1 MVVTKYVTIAG
12 HMATV
17 KPVIRRQ
24 KKGPDGRVP
33 IWFRILDGK
42 RQLFVST
49 GLTTITSQWNSR
61 TGRVRKSHPHADMV
75 NRILA
80 EREHEAKEEIL
91 RLQHSKKRAT
101 GKHLQ
106 EVLRYGGTDDLFA
119 FARRHL
125 EDLKTKGN
133 VARGRRLR
141 IMLEKLRAF
150 HGEPLPFE
158 RITPAF
164 LEEWQTHMITKEG
177 NRQTTA
183 GTNLSD
189 LRALVRRAV
198 KEDVITQDTNPF
210 TRFSID
216 RGQAN
221 DRSRLS
227 VDEIQRIQDLSLTKG
242 SHLWH
247 VRNYWLF
254 AFFTAGMRF
263 KDLALLTHASI
274 VRDNDGVERLTYRM
288 GKTGDR
294 HTILLVPQAREILA
308 HYRNGES
315 DPQSFVFPIL
325 YGRDITTPEKL
336 EKARGRANALVN
348 KHLRQLASHAG
359 IEKRLTTHVARHSFA
374 DMVRKKGENI
384 YDISKSLAHKKSDTT
399 AGYLARFDVG
409 ALDAMMTRVFDNGE
423 WAK

>member
-1 MVVTKYVTIAG
+1 
-12 HMATV
+12 MATV
-17 KPVIRRQ
+17 KPVIRKQ
-24 KKGPDGRVP
+24 KKARDGRVP
-33 IWFRILDGK
+33 IWFRVLDGK

-49 GLTTITSQWNSR
+49 GLTTLPSQWNSR
-61 TGRVRKSHPHADMV
+61 SGRVRKSHPHADMV

-80 EREHEAKEEIL
+80 QREHEAKEEIL
-91 RLQHSKKRAT
+91 RLHHSKKRAT

-106 EVLRYGGTDDLFA
+106 EVLRYGATDDLFA

-125 EDLKTKGN
+125 EDLTTKGN
-133 VARGRRLR
+133 VARCRRLR
-141 IMLEKLRAF
+141 IMLDKLRSF

-164 LEEWQTHMITKEG
+164 LEEWQTHMVTKDG

-198 KEDVITQDTNPF
+198 KEDVIPQDTNPF

-216 RGQAN
+216 RGQAR

-227 VDEIQRIQDLSLTKG
+227 IDEIQRIQDLTLPKG

-254 AFFTAGMRF
+254 AFFAAGIRF
-263 KDLALLTHASI
+263 KDLAMLTHANI
-274 VRDNDGVERLTYRM
+274 LRDEDGVERLTYRM

-294 HTILLVPQAREILA
+294 HTVLLVPQALEILA
-308 HYRNGES
+308 HYRADVPHRE
-315 DPQSFVFPIL
+315 SFVFPIL
-325 YGRDITTPEKL
+325 DGRDITTPESL

-348 KHLRQLASHAG
+348 KHLRQLASLAA

-374 DMVRKKGENI
+374 DMVRRKGENI

-399 AGYLARFDVG
+399 SGYLARFDVG
-409 ALDAMMTRVFDNGE
+409 ALDEMMTRVFENGE
-423 WAK
+423 WVR